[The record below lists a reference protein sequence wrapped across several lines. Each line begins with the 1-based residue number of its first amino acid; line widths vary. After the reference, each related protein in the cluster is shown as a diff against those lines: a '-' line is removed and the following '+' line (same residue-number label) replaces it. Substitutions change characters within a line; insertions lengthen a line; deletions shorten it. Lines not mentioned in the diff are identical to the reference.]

1 VTADGLPAV
10 VRLDGE
16 LDVSRKD
23 ELRSALQNALQA
35 SSVLLDL
42 AGVTYADST
51 ALVELLHFCTDLKD
65 SNVPVA
71 LLIETPQFARL
82 IKYAGLDQA
91 FAVFDERDDA
101 LAFLGAQA

>member
-1 VTADGLPAV
+1 MKANGSSVV

-23 ELRSALQNALQA
+23 ELRAALKSAHQA
-35 SSVLLDL
+35 HSVLLDL

-51 ALVELLHFCTDLKD
+51 ALVELLHFCTDLKESD
-65 SNVPVA
+65 VPVA

-91 FAVFDERDDA
+91 FAVFDDRDDA
-101 LAFLGAQA
+101 LAYLAAQA